1 MAVRL
6 ENVMILRC
14 AIAASFF
21 LTGTLALTEDHQ
33 LETVTKGPEGLSPAI
48 AKLVDARG
56 HRISGPDGPMIE
68 IWLLK
73 SVQIK
78 AGFKPTFTQM
88 YPFSPGQLIGAM
100 RINKGVEYSDFKGQQ
115 MAAGTYTLRYG
126 LQPQDGNHVGTSE
139 TYDFLLALPAK
150 GDVKTATIKNFEEL
164 AEISAK
170 AAGSTHPAIFSLL
183 DPKEVNGKAKLEQ
196 DGFTEHWV
204 LNFGGKAKSSRKAVE
219 LKVRLVVVGQ
229 SEG

>member
-1 MAVRL
+1 MT
-6 ENVMILRC
+6 LRC
-14 AIAASFF
+14 VIAASLF
-21 LTGTLALTEDHQ
+21 LTGSLARTDDHK
-33 LETVTKGPEGLSPAI
+33 LESIKQGPKGLSPAI
-48 AKLVDARG
+48 AKLVDVNG
-56 HRISGPDGPMIE
+56 HRISGPDGPVIE

-73 SVQIK
+73 NVQVK
-78 AGFKPTFTQM
+78 SGFKPSFTQM
-88 YPFSPGQLIGAM
+88 YPFAPGQLIGAM
-100 RINKGVEYSDFKGQQ
+100 RITEGVEYSDFKGQQ

-139 TYDFLLALPAK
+139 TYDFLLALPAR
-150 GDVKTATIKNFEEL
+150 GDLKTTPIKSFDEL

-183 DPKEVNGKAKLEQ
+183 DPEEVDGKAKLEQ

-204 LNFGGKAKSSRKAVE
+204 LNFAGKARSSQKAVD